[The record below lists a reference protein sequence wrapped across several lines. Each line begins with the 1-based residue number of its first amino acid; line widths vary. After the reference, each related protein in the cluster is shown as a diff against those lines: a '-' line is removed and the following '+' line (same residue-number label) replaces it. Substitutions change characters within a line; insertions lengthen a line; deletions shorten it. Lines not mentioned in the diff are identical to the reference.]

1 MVEEKDVGIGNALG
15 AWLSV
20 VLLCAAIP
28 IGVSL
33 GNFFA
38 QKLFGAYAKIAVNIV
53 ADNSENAPSKTK

>member
-1 MVEEKDVGIGNALG
+1 MEEKDVGIGDALS
-15 AWLSV
+15 AWLAF

-28 IGVSL
+28 IGASI
-33 GNFFA
+33 GNFVA